1 MNPIIS
7 SVTSDLLAK
16 AMDVCAETHK
26 VIANNIANVDSQ
38 QFRANQVDF
47 EAIFESARHAVL
59 DDDTAALS
67 AEVREINPHMLP
79 VHESEDQTIGLDQS
93 MIQLTE
99 NTLRFHALTDMRKG
113 LGSLMKIA
121 ITGSSR

>member
-1 MNPIIS
+1 MNSIIT

-38 QFRANQVDF
+38 QFRASQVDF
-47 EAIFESARHAVL
+47 EAIFEGARQSVVDNDASTLSEQVHAI
-59 DDDTAALS
+59 DP
-67 AEVREINPHMLP
+67 NMLP
-79 VHESEDQTIGLDQS
+79 VHESEGQTIGLDQS
-93 MIQLTE
+93 MVQLTE

-121 ITGSSR
+121 ITGSNR

>member
-1 MNPIIS
+1 MNSVIS

-26 VIANNIANVDSQ
+26 VIANNIANTDSQ
-38 QFRANQVDF
+38 HFRASHVDF
-47 EAIFESARHAVL
+47 ETIFAGARQSVVDSNTTTLSEQVRAI
-59 DDDTAALS
+59 DTN
-67 AEVREINPHMLP
+67 VLP
-79 VHESEDQTIGLDQS
+79 VLENEGQTIGLDQS
-93 MIQLTE
+93 MVQLTE

-121 ITGSSR
+121 ITGSNR